1 MASKQDYL
9 YPIRLHYSTYAYNCG
24 MLEEKCIQFVLT
36 LDGVESFGDECIRR
50 RRKQLVIQIEILSTY
65 AAALTVGMLL
75 FIYAVET
82 IKEITYVV

>member
-1 MASKQDYL
+1 
-9 YPIRLHYSTYAYNCG
+9 

>member
-1 MASKQDYL
+1 
-9 YPIRLHYSTYAYNCG
+9 
-24 MLEEKCIQFVLT
+24 MLEEKCIQLVLT

-50 RRKQLVIQIEILSTY
+50 RRKQIEILSTY